1 MIEENIVIY
10 GRGKAKQIPH
20 EKTYNVK
27 LNIDK
32 SDKHITIGMSG
43 GMDSAML
50 LWLLAYHIDKNN
62 WDTTI
67 HQWSVCLDER
77 PFQVHHAKKVIQFV
91 KDSFPNVEF
100 GEHRTSVANSI
111 EYVDHGTELSW
122 EMAYDWKM
130 TKLFNGVTLNP
141 SKNEQQYWGVAWEK
155 RALNRD
161 DDTVGWDE
169 EEIKEI
175 HLPIIDNEF
184 GPEAKALCGKEW
196 NQKAIDD
203 LCDQGRKVSDYKFF
217 ENLPFIHD
225 DKRIVLALYK
235 KYGLLLELAP
245 LTRSCEGPWERTD
258 GFKTECKRCWWC
270 IEKQWATAH
279 IWNNDPKEALKYYP
293 GITEPGV

>member
-1 MIEENIVIY
+1 MIEENILIY
-10 GRGKAKQIPH
+10 GRGKAKTIPH
-20 EKTYNVK
+20 EKSYNVK
-27 LNIDK
+27 LNFDE
-32 SDKHITIGMSG
+32 SDKHIGIGMSG

-91 KDSFPNVEF
+91 KDYFPNVKF
-100 GEHRTSVANSI
+100 GEHRTSIANSI
-111 EYVDHGTELSW
+111 QYIDHGTEVSW
-122 EMAYDWKM
+122 ELAVDKKI

-141 SKNEQQYWGVAWEK
+141 SKHEQQYWGVAWEK
-155 RALNRD
+155 RATNRD
-161 DDTVGWDE
+161 HDSTGWDE
-169 EEIKEI
+169 EKIKQI
-175 HLPIIDNEF
+175 HLPLLEDGSID
-184 GPEAKALCGKEW
+184 KMRMGKEW
-196 NQKAIDD
+196 DD
-203 LCDQGRKVSDYKFF
+203 NKIKTHKFH

-225 DKRIVLALYK
+225 DKRVVLALYK
-235 KYGLLLELAP
+235 KYGLLLELGP

-279 IWNNDPKEALKYYP
+279 IWNNDPKKALKYYP
-293 GITEPGV
+293 GVIEPGH

>member
-10 GRGKAKQIPH
+10 GRGKAREIPH
-20 EKTYNVK
+20 EKTYNVQ
-27 LNIDK
+27 LNFDE
-32 SDKHITIGMSG
+32 SDKHIGIGMSG

-91 KDSFPNVEF
+91 KDYFPNVKF
-100 GEHRTSVANSI
+100 GEHRTSVANSVQYI
-111 EYVDHGTELSW
+111 DHGTEVSW
-122 EMAYDWKM
+122 QLATDKKI

-141 SKNEQQYWGVAWEK
+141 SDIESLYWGVAWEK
-155 RALNRD
+155 RATNRD
-161 DDTVGWDE
+161 HDSTGWDE
-169 EEIKEI
+169 EKIKRI
-175 HLPIIDNEF
+175 HLPLMENGLIDKMKI
-184 GPEAKALCGKEW
+184 GTDW
-196 NQKAIDD
+196 DD
-203 LCDQGRKVSDYKFF
+203 SKVETHAFH

-225 DKRIVLALYK
+225 DKRVVLALYK
-235 KYGLLLELAP
+235 KYGLLLELGP

-258 GFKTECKRCWWC
+258 GFKIECKRCWWC

-279 IWNNDPKEALKYYP
+279 IWNNDPRVALKYYP
-293 GITEPGV
+293 GVIEPGQ